1 MKALLADAAA
11 RAERYTSSIAGRRV
25 APVPEDVAR
34 LRVLGGPLPETSS
47 DPASVLAMLDDF
59 GSPATVASTGGRY
72 FGFIT
77 GGALPATLAAN
88 WLAGA
93 WDQNAGLS
101 IGSPVAVKIEEIA
114 SEWLCNIFG
123 IPAACGV
130 GFVTGATMANFTAVA
145 AARHALLKRAG
156 WNVEDSGLFGAPAL
170 AVVVGAG
177 VHVSVLKGLS

>member
-1 MKALLADAAA
+1 MKTPEIATRELLEDAASRGIRYREGLSA
-11 RAERYTSSIAGRRV
+11 RGVFPRASALQ
-25 APVPEDVAR
+25 R
-34 LRVLGGPLPETSS
+34 LEKLAGPLPGKPS
-47 DPASVLAMLDDF
+47 DPREVLRLLDDI
-59 GSPATVASTGGRY
+59 GSPATVATAGPRY
-72 FGFIT
+72 FGFVT

-123 IPAACGV
+123 IPAGCGV

-156 WNVEDSGLFGAPAL
+156 WNVEDSGLF
-170 AVVVGAG
+170 
-177 VHVSVLKGLS
+177 